1 MLDKEGILMSAKANT
16 GTQDTTYNLL
26 SIVYHALQGAE
37 TYEQFINDAEQQG
50 DQELAQFFRDV
61 RDQTTKLADRG
72 KQLLAQRLNR
82 SQTQTQAA
90 RQ

>member
-1 MLDKEGILMSAKANT
+1 MAAKGNT

-37 TYEQFINDAEQQG
+37 TYEMYIEDAEQQG

-61 RDQTTKLADRG
+61 RDHHTELADRG

-82 SQTQTQAA
+82 GQAQAA
-90 RQ
+90 SQ